1 MRKDRTL
8 ISYRASLFTKKPKKS
23 LQKSVKKQAKD
34 SRIFGPL
41 SSVEHEPYPQPKH
54 LQPPNKPVKTT
65 MAKPV
70 GRRRYQQRKH

>member
-1 MRKDRTL
+1 MRKHRTL
-8 ISYRASLFTKKPKKS
+8 ISYRASLFTKKPRKS

-41 SSVEHEPYPQPKH
+41 SSVEPEPFQQPKR
-54 LQPPNKPVKTT
+54 LRPPNKPIKIR